1 MANTVFKYV
10 TLTFFVCMSQLF
22 FAQKN
27 KSDKAT
33 KYPTSFTIE
42 LKELDQLFASKANKT
57 FRSRSNVYLNKSV
70 VLINSSYKEN
80 KQLKLKLSF
89 FKNAELYVQINGND
103 SKIIYI
109 LSSDDSVF
117 YNSKI
122 ENNQIVLTQC
132 KKDDI
137 LTD

>member
-10 TLTFFVCMSQLF
+10 ALTFFVCMSQLF

-27 KSDKAT
+27 KSDKT
-33 KYPTSFTIE
+33 IKYPASFTIE

-57 FRSRSNVYLNKSV
+57 YRSRSNVYLNKSV

-80 KQLKLKLSF
+80 KQLKLKLSY
-89 FKNAELYVQINGND
+89 FKNAELYVQINGKD

>member
-42 LKELDQLFASKANKT
+42 LKELDQLFSSKANKT

>member
-1 MANTVFKYV
+1 
-10 TLTFFVCMSQLF
+10 MSQLF

-42 LKELDQLFASKANKT
+42 LKELDQLFSSKANKT